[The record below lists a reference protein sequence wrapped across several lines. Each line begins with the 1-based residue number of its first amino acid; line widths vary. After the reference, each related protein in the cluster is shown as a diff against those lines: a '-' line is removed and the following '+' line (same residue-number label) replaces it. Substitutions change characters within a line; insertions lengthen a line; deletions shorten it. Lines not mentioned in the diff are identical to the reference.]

1 MQQHREI
8 KRICTV
14 RGKKMT
20 EVTMKK
26 LVNMFRGIL
35 EQDGWETCLL
45 TLNVVYKP
53 EIALEVARRLE
64 QERVSEEQTGEETM
78 EISRL
83 YRSRN

>member
-35 EQDGWETCLL
+35 DQDGWETCLL
-45 TLNVVYKP
+45 TLNAAYKP
-53 EIALEVARRLE
+53 KIALEVARRLE
-64 QERVSEEQTGEETM
+64 QERVSEEQTAEYQVEK
-78 EISRL
+78 
-83 YRSRN
+83 